1 MRFEFIA
8 CKYTSFIQYRK
19 MIEYFF
25 VRVKENLA
33 KKIINP
39 ALTKPSLF
47 YQPLIYSPLKISWN
61 KTFHFRTN
69 TVYLHAINFKR
80 IALCHL
86 LLIRL

>member
-33 KKIINP
+33 KKIIKP

-47 YQPLIYSPLKISWN
+47 YQPLIYIIPPSSVYNHRYKVRHVF
-61 KTFHFRTN
+61 FHLHPRT
-69 TVYLHAINFKR
+69 
-80 IALCHL
+80 
-86 LLIRL
+86 IR

>member
-33 KKIINP
+33 KK
-39 ALTKPSLF
+39 
-47 YQPLIYSPLKISWN
+47 
-61 KTFHFRTN
+61 
-69 TVYLHAINFKR
+69 
-80 IALCHL
+80 
-86 LLIRL
+86 

>member
-47 YQPLIYSPLKISWN
+47 YQPLIYPQ
-61 KTFHFRTN
+61 
-69 TVYLHAINFKR
+69 
-80 IALCHL
+80 
-86 LLIRL
+86 IRN

>member
-33 KKIINP
+33 KNNQPCSNKAFII
-39 ALTKPSLF
+39 
-47 YQPLIYSPLKISWN
+47 YQPLIYILPPSSVYNHRYKVRHVF
-61 KTFHFRTN
+61 FHLHPRT
-69 TVYLHAINFKR
+69 
-80 IALCHL
+80 
-86 LLIRL
+86 IR